1 MRGFTKLF
9 ASITESSIWG
19 EDDKTLRVW
28 ICFLAR
34 CNNEGIVEGSI
45 PGLAH
50 LCRMSIDDFRAAVSK
65 LESPDPYSRTT
76 DHEGR
81 RVEQIQGGWKVLNY
95 LSYRDKGQAKEGSR
109 APYMRSRRQAQK
121 QSATDGNT
129 QPQPETSC
137 NVLHSNVTCGTEER
151 GEKKEAE
158 AEKAVGAAAK
168 PAPTSDE
175 DFIASLEANEAYR
188 GLDIRREFV
197 RMKTWC
203 GVNNK
208 QPTRRR
214 FINWLN
220 RADKPMGA
228 SYAQFTPQKPK
239 PVWLQIKELE
249 ARIESHVANH
259 NRLGYDSS
267 KSTPEAKE
275 EWKRMKQTL
284 KDLQAG
290 QPQAEEGAIP

>member
-34 CNNEGIVEGSI
+34 CDNEGIVEGSI

-50 LCRMSIDDFRAAVSK
+50 LCRMSIGDFKAAVTK

-81 RVEQIQGGWKVLNY
+81 RVEPIQGGWKVLNY
-95 LSYRDKGQAKEGSR
+95 MSYRDKGQAKEGSR
-109 APYMRSRRQAQK
+109 APYMRSRRRAQK
-121 QSATDGNT
+121 QSATDLNN
-129 QPQPETSC
+129 QSPPETQC
-137 NVLHSNVTCGTEER
+137 NALQTSATRDTEER
-151 GEKKEAE
+151 GERKEAE
-158 AEKAVGAAAK
+158 ADKEKRGVVASAK
-168 PAPTSDE
+168 PATTSDE

-188 GLDIRREFV
+188 GLDIRKEFV

-203 GVNNK
+203 SVNNK

-214 FINWLN
+214 FINWIN
-220 RADKPMGA
+220 RADRPMA
-228 SYAQFTPQKPK
+228 PT
-239 PVWLQIKELE
+239 LQLPLVISGGSKSNEDILLE
-249 ARIESHVANH
+249 AMR
-259 NRLGYDSS
+259 
-267 KSTPEAKE
+267 
-275 EWKRMKQTL
+275 
-284 KDLQAG
+284 
-290 QPQAEEGAIP
+290 

>member
-1 MRGFTKLF
+1 
-9 ASITESSIWG
+9 
-19 EDDKTLRVW
+19 
-28 ICFLAR
+28 
-34 CNNEGIVEGSI
+34 
-45 PGLAH
+45 
-50 LCRMSIDDFRAAVSK
+50 
-65 LESPDPYSRTT
+65 
-76 DHEGR
+76 
-81 RVEQIQGGWKVLNY
+81 
-95 LSYRDKGQAKEGSR
+95 
-109 APYMRSRRQAQK
+109 
-121 QSATDGNT
+121 
-129 QPQPETSC
+129 
-137 NVLHSNVTCGTEER
+137 VLHSNVTCGTEER

-158 AEKAVGAAAK
+158 AEKAVVASAK

-220 RADKPMGA
+220 RADKPMGG
-228 SYAQFTPQKPK
+228 SSFQSSPQKPK
-239 PVWLQIKELE
+239 PAWLQIKELE

-275 EWKRMKQTL
+275 EWKRMKQAL

-290 QPQAEEGAIP
+290 QPQAEEGSIP